1 MKFISRLLLWQKFA
15 VLGALAFALVGV
27 PTYLYFTEAQKAIDF
42 ARDEQRGIEPMRA
55 IIELYKVIQDHRGLA
70 VQDLSGIA
78 TVAEPRQKKQAEVD
92 RAIESLDAMA
102 KRDKWDGAVGKP
114 WTRVKA
120 DWSQISAGIVSRS
133 MTPMQARQAHHAVI
147 REVLRIRESAADFYK
162 LSLDPEGFTF
172 YMMKAVVY
180 DMSRVTDPLGL
191 VRGTGADMLLR
202 AGQAQSRDEKARTM
216 TDTERLQ
223 IVAMLD
229 RSREGL
235 ELVTES
241 IEKAMDFDA
250 AIRPKLESRLAA
262 IRASV
267 TAALKLADDQLVNA
281 SNLTY
286 DFRAFR
292 KVYSD
297 ATDELNKYNSLL
309 LDTLDEALLAR
320 ISDGQRSQK
329 VVSSIILALAVI
341 GALLGVFIVRSVL
354 RPIGQLIGVMDKI
367 AKGDVEARS
376 GIDSPDEIGQLASQ
390 FDKMVHEREQAAAK
404 FQAENEQ
411 LNSSVLA
418 LLQGVAQLA
427 RKDLT
432 TKVTVA
438 EDVTGPVGDALNLLA
453 SETAKVLRQVSDIS
467 ADVTQASIKV
477 KEQSDSV
484 SSVAKIEREQV
495 EKTASDLDIAANTMK
510 RIADLAQASN
520 IAADNAIK
528 TTQNALTTVSA
539 TVGGINSIRDTI
551 RETEKRIKRLGERSQ
566 EISGVVSLIN
576 TIAERTH
583 ILALNASMHA
593 ASAGEAGRG
602 FAVVADEVQRLAENA
617 RQATAQISTLVSNI
631 QVETADTVTTMN
643 NTISQVVEGTKLAEQ
658 AGEQMRLTQQS
669 TSELVASVQM
679 IADSSKEQALMSA
692 ELRTRAGEIR
702 KSSQETSDQ
711 LKEQS
716 TQTDNLVGY
725 ARSLLTAIRVFKLAS

>member
-1 MKFISRLLLWQKFA
+1 
-15 VLGALAFALVGV
+15 
-27 PTYLYFTEAQKAIDF
+27 
-42 ARDEQRGIEPMRA
+42 
-55 IIELYKVIQDHRGLA
+55 
-70 VQDLSGIA
+70 
-78 TVAEPRQKKQAEVD
+78 
-92 RAIESLDAMA
+92 
-102 KRDKWDGAVGKP
+102 
-114 WTRVKA
+114 
-120 DWSQISAGIVSRS
+120 
-133 MTPMQARQAHHAVI
+133 
-147 REVLRIRESAADFYK
+147 
-162 LSLDPEGFTF
+162 
-172 YMMKAVVY
+172 
-180 DMSRVTDPLGL
+180 
-191 VRGTGADMLLR
+191 
-202 AGQAQSRDEKARTM
+202 M